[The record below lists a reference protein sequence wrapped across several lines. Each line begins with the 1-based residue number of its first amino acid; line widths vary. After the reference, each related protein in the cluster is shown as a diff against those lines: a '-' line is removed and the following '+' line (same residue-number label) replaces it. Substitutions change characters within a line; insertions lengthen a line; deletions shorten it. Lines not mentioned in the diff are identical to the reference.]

1 MNRVGNAELE
11 WRVESAECR
20 VESESELLPPHATQP
35 YGFDVKYCT
44 ESGEWGVKRGEQG
57 RHSPLLTLH
66 SPLPPWRPASDIANF
81 RVERSLP
88 FPSRMPLRRTTATAP
103 APATVSL
110 AIYDK
115 VRSLIV
121 RGRLL
126 PGTRVTEA
134 DVAKELLVSRTPAR
148 EALRRLQQERLLVPT
163 GASDGAKIRLA
174 VAPVTAAEAR
184 ELYTA
189 AGALEGVIVRNVA
202 EYTADRRLALAAELA
217 KAQAA
222 FRREATKRT
231 PDWDRLFELHHA
243 FHEVL
248 RSSLAGPRLRLL
260 LDELRP
266 HLDRYEYFYGALHG
280 RGFDA
285 TFEEHDAIVA
295 AIESGR
301 ADVAERAVR
310 ANWFNGADRLAK
322 VVQRAGEAGFLRGFA
337 SVQAPT
343 PASPRGRRQAG

>member
-1 MNRVGNAELE
+1 M
-11 WRVESAECR
+11 
-20 VESESELLPPHATQP
+20 
-35 YGFDVKYCT
+35 
-44 ESGEWGVKRGEQG
+44 
-57 RHSPLLTLH
+57 
-66 SPLPPWRPASDIANF
+66 PLP
-81 RVERSLP
+81 
-88 FPSRMPLRRTTATAP
+88 RTTASPP

-115 VRSLIV
+115 VRALIV

-134 DVAKELLVSRTPAR
+134 DVAKELRVSRTPAR

-163 GASDGAKIRLA
+163 GASDGAKVRLA
-174 VAPVTAAEAR
+174 VAPMTAGEAR
-184 ELYTA
+184 ELYAA
-189 AGALEGVIVRNVA
+189 AGALEGVIVRNVTGYDTD
-202 EYTADRRLALAAELA
+202 ERLALAAELA

-243 FHEVL
+243 FHELL
-248 RSSLAGPRLRLL
+248 RTRLAGPRLRLL
-260 LDELRP
+260 LDGLRP
-266 HLDRYEYFYGALHG
+266 HLGRYEYFYGRLHG
-280 RGFDA
+280 SGFEA
-285 TFEEHDAIVA
+285 TFREHDAIVA

-322 VVQRAGEAGFLRGFA
+322 IVQRAGEAGFLSGYA
-337 SVQAPT
+337 SAQHHT
-343 PASPRGRRQAG
+343 PASPRSPRRAG

>member
-1 MNRVGNAELE
+1 
-11 WRVESAECR
+11 
-20 VESESELLPPHATQP
+20 
-35 YGFDVKYCT
+35 
-44 ESGEWGVKRGEQG
+44 
-57 RHSPLLTLH
+57 
-66 SPLPPWRPASDIANF
+66 
-81 RVERSLP
+81 
-88 FPSRMPLRRTTATAP
+88 MPLRHTAASPP

-110 AIYDK
+110 AIYDQ

-134 DVAKELLVSRTPAR
+134 DVAKELQVSRTPAR

-163 GASDGAKIRLA
+163 GARDGAKVRLA
-174 VAPVTAAEAR
+174 VAPMTGDEAR

-202 EYTADRRLALAAELA
+202 DREAGERRALAAESA

-231 PDWDRLFELHHA
+231 PDWDQLFERHHA
-243 FHEVL
+243 FHELL
-248 RSSLAGPRLRLL
+248 RARLAGPRLRLL
-260 LDELRP
+260 LDGLRP
-266 HLDRYEYFYGALHG
+266 HLDRYEYFYGPLHG
-280 RGFDA
+280 SGFDA

-295 AIESGR
+295 AIGSGR

-310 ANWFNGADRLAK
+310 ANWFNGAERLATI
-322 VVQRAGEAGFLRGFA
+322 VERAGEAGFLRGFTSA
-337 SVQAPT
+337 QHRAPA
-343 PASPRGRRQAG
+343 PARRPRPTG

>member
-1 MNRVGNAELE
+1 
-11 WRVESAECR
+11 
-20 VESESELLPPHATQP
+20 
-35 YGFDVKYCT
+35 
-44 ESGEWGVKRGEQG
+44 
-57 RHSPLLTLH
+57 
-66 SPLPPWRPASDIANF
+66 
-81 RVERSLP
+81 
-88 FPSRMPLRRTTATAP
+88 MPLRRTAASPP

-110 AIYDK
+110 AIYDE
-115 VRSLIV
+115 VRDLIV

-163 GASDGAKIRLA
+163 GPSNGAKVRLA
-174 VAPVTAAEAR
+174 VAPITAAEAR

-189 AGALEGVIVRNVA
+189 AGALEGLIARGVTDLDAGERRA
-202 EYTADRRLALAAELA
+202 LTAKMA

-231 PDWDRLFELHHA
+231 PDWDRLFERHHA

-248 RSSLAGPRLRLL
+248 RARLAGPRLRLL
-260 LDELRP
+260 LDGLRA
-266 HLDRYEYFYGALHG
+266 HLDRYEYFYGRLQG
-280 RGFDA
+280 TRFEA

-295 AIESGR
+295 GIASGR

-310 ANWFNGADRLAK
+310 ANWFNGADRLATI
-322 VVQRAGEAGFLRGFA
+322 VQRAGEAGLLRGLA
-337 SVQAPT
+337 LAEHLT
-343 PASPRGRRQAG
+343 RAAPRGPRQVG

>member
-1 MNRVGNAELE
+1 M
-11 WRVESAECR
+11 
-20 VESESELLPPHATQP
+20 
-35 YGFDVKYCT
+35 
-44 ESGEWGVKRGEQG
+44 
-57 RHSPLLTLH
+57 
-66 SPLPPWRPASDIANF
+66 PLP
-81 RVERSLP
+81 
-88 FPSRMPLRRTTATAP
+88 RTTASPP

-115 VRSLIV
+115 VRALIV

-134 DVAKELLVSRTPAR
+134 DVAKELGVSRTPAR

-163 GASDGAKIRLA
+163 GASDGAKVRLA
-174 VAPVTAAEAR
+174 VAPMTAGEAR

-189 AGALEGVIVRNVA
+189 AGALEGVIVRNVT
-202 EYTADRRLALAAELA
+202 ECDADERLALAADLA
-217 KAQAA
+217 RAQAA

-243 FHEVL
+243 FHELL
-248 RSSLAGPRLRLL
+248 RTRLAGPRLRLL
-260 LDELRP
+260 LDGLRP

-280 RGFDA
+280 SGFEA

-310 ANWFNGADRLAK
+310 ANWFRAADRLAT
-322 VVQRAGEAGFLRGFA
+322 VVQRAGEPRFLRGFA
-337 SVQAPT
+337 SAQHLA
-343 PASPRGRRQAG
+343 ASSPRHPW

>member
-1 MNRVGNAELE
+1 
-11 WRVESAECR
+11 
-20 VESESELLPPHATQP
+20 
-35 YGFDVKYCT
+35 
-44 ESGEWGVKRGEQG
+44 
-57 RHSPLLTLH
+57 
-66 SPLPPWRPASDIANF
+66 
-81 RVERSLP
+81 
-88 FPSRMPLRRTTATAP
+88 MPLRRTTASPP

-110 AIYDK
+110 AIYDR
-115 VRSLIV
+115 VHALIV

-134 DVAKELLVSRTPAR
+134 DVAKELRVSRTPAR

-163 GASDGAKIRLA
+163 GATDGAKVRLA
-174 VAPVTAAEAR
+174 VAPMTADEAR

-189 AGALEGVIVRNVA
+189 AGALEGVIARTVA
-202 EYTADRRLALAAELA
+202 DHDAHERLALSVELA
-217 KAQAA
+217 RAQAA
-222 FRREATKRT
+222 FRREATKRA

-243 FHEVL
+243 FHALL
-248 RSSLAGPRLRLL
+248 RSRLAGPRLRLL
-260 LDELRP
+260 LDGLRP
-266 HLDRYEYFYGALHG
+266 HLDRYEYFYGRLHG
-280 RGFDA
+280 SGFEA

-337 SVQAPT
+337 SEQHHT
-343 PASPRGRRQAG
+343 PAAPRRPRQAG